1 MKLPFKIAVALKALA
16 QGETIPQSQL
26 KSPLIEGMIAEGIIL
41 RKLQGRTKA
50 VLYVNNLSALA
61 GYIQNHFGIADISTY
76 ITGYNDEELTRSQA
90 IEIASN
96 SKFKS
101 IRTFKGFLVNCYA
114 PIQVT
119 LNKQPLVIH
128 PATGTFTFIYDFEN
142 FIPPPQVTIVGIENP
157 ENFRYI
163 EKQQA
168 YFKDIQP
175 LFVSRY
181 PQSKDLVKWLTTIP
195 NPYLHFGDFDFEG
208 INIYLNEY
216 KKHLGNSAS
225 FFIPDSIKQ
234 LLSDYGNHELYNK
247 QFKRGPG
254 PELVEE
260 ENIKALLTLLHAHK
274 KVLEQEILIRL

>member
-1 MKLPFKIAVALKALA
+1 MKLPRKIALAIKALA

-26 KSPLIEGMIAEGIIL
+26 KDPLIEGMIAEGIIL
-41 RKLQGRTKA
+41 RKLQGRTKSA
-50 VLYVNNLSALA
+50 LYVHDFKALA
-61 GYIQNHFGIADISTY
+61 SYIQNQFGISDISAY
-76 ITGYNDEELTRSQA
+76 ITGYSNEELSRSQA
-90 IEIASN
+90 IEIASD

-101 IRTFKGFLVNCYA
+101 IRTFKGFLVNCYN
-114 PIQVT
+114 PIPSA
-119 LNKQPLVIH
+119 LNNQPLIIS
-128 PATGTFTFIYDFEN
+128 PARGTFTFIYDFEN
-142 FIPPPQVTIVGIENP
+142 FIPNPQVTIVGIENP
-157 ENFRYI
+157 ENFRHI
-163 EKQQA
+163 EKQQS
-168 YFKDIQP
+168 YFKYIQP

-181 PQSKDLVKWLTTIP
+181 PQSKDLVKWLTKLP
-195 NPYLHFGDFDFEG
+195 NHYLHFGDFDFEG
-208 INIYLNEY
+208 VNIYLNEY